1 MCIAP
6 WVGGVLAFSLILR
19 PKTTR
24 LVTNTFAAVALSDFL
39 QQAYA
44 AAKGEAGDE
53 G

>member
-24 LVTNTFAAVALSDFL
+24 LITNTFAAVALSDFL
-39 QQAYA
+39 QYAYA
-44 AAKGEAGDE
+44 AMKKEK
-53 G
+53 

>member
-6 WVGGVLAFSLILR
+6 WMGAALAFGLIRR
-19 PKTTR
+19 PKTAR

-44 AAKGEAGDE
+44 AAKQE
-53 G
+53 